1 MSRSLKKGPY
11 IEPQLQKKIEQMN
24 KSGNKRVVQT
34 WSRRSTISPEFVAHT
49 LAVHNGNKFIPV
61 YITENMVGH
70 KLGEFAPTRTFRG
83 HSGNLTERSTDLK

>member
-11 IEPQLQKKIEQMN
+11 IEAQLQKKIDQMN
-24 KSGNKRVVQT
+24 KSGNKRVIQT
-34 WSRRSTISPEFVAHT
+34 WARRSTISPEFEGHT

-83 HSGNLTERSTDLK
+83 HSGNLTERSTGLK